1 VAIGLLIGIVF
12 LIIFSLLGI
21 SLLIYSI
28 RKKSRIG
35 LLISTLI
42 LLISISF
49 IFGNYFD
56 EWTIKKSDVIED
68 LKHLN
73 IQLKDDFEISN
84 NEVTGMPERI
94 QTTEIIIS
102 NKDKEQIVNEIKN
115 SKNFKSYSSLE
126 EIVEYATN
134 EKQILNYK
142 RGEFY
147 SRELYSEIDNYP
159 TRLIIYVYESSNKL
173 RYNRI
178 ED

>member
-73 IQLKDDFEISN
+73 MVKSIFKC
-84 NEVTGMPERI
+84 
-94 QTTEIIIS
+94 
-102 NKDKEQIVNEIKN
+102 
-115 SKNFKSYSSLE
+115 NFH
-126 EIVEYATN
+126 I
-134 EKQILNYK
+134 
-142 RGEFY
+142 F
-147 SRELYSEIDNYP
+147 
-159 TRLIIYVYESSNKL
+159 
-173 RYNRI
+173 
-178 ED
+178 